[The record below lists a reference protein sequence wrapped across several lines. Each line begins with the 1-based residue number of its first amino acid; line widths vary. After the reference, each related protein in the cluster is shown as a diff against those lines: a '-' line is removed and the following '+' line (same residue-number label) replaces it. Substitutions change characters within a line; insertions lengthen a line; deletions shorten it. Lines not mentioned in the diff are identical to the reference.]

1 MRRLGE
7 LCTRSLDLDAILR
20 VARSAPPLEVEPWE
34 APVTSVAQRPVVA
47 VAGGPAFTFSYAE
60 TAELLTAAG
69 ADVAVVDPLR
79 DEALPAG
86 AAGLVLGGG
95 FPEVF
100 AEQLSANRGLR
111 DDVARLA
118 ATGAPVAAE
127 CAGLL
132 YLCERLDGLPMCGVL
147 PAAATMTPRL
157 ALGYRTA
164 EPASASWLGTT
175 PVTGH
180 EFHRT
185 TVEPR
190 AGAVPAWAVQDHA
203 PEGWVQGGVHAS
215 YLHLHW
221 AGVPGR
227 RRPVRLG
234 RAGRGMRRLVGVGV
248 GPGDPELVTVKG
260 VRVLVEADL
269 VVVPVMDPLEQGR
282 AEATVRAHV
291 THDRVRRLVFALDD
305 RGGPTAERLSAWEAA
320 ADAVAEQLLE
330 RGGTV
335 AFATIG
341 DPNVYSTFTYLADAV
356 RERVPDV
363 EVETVPGITA
373 MQDLAARSGT
383 VLCEGTESLALL
395 PLTAGV
401 EAFEEA
407 LTHFD
412 SVVAYKGGRHMPA
425 VLDVLRRSDRLDGA
439 VYGAALGLPDQQV
452 GAAADAP
459 ASAPYLSTVI
469 VPARRTTRGGKL

>member
-1 MRRLGE
+1 
-7 LCTRSLDLDAILR
+7 
-20 VARSAPPLEVEPWE
+20 
-34 APVTSVAQRPVVA
+34 
-47 VAGGPAFTFSYAE
+47 
-60 TAELLTAAG
+60 
-69 ADVAVVDPLR
+69 
-79 DEALPAG
+79 
-86 AAGLVLGGG
+86 
-95 FPEVF
+95 
-100 AEQLSANRGLR
+100 
-111 DDVARLA
+111 
-118 ATGAPVAAE
+118 
-127 CAGLL
+127 
-132 YLCERLDGLPMCGVL
+132 
-147 PAAATMTPRL
+147 
-157 ALGYRTA
+157 
-164 EPASASWLGTT
+164 
-175 PVTGH
+175 
-180 EFHRT
+180 
-185 TVEPR
+185 
-190 AGAVPAWAVQDHA
+190 
-203 PEGWVQGGVHAS
+203 
-215 YLHLHW
+215 
-221 AGVPGR
+221 
-227 RRPVRLG
+227 
-234 RAGRGMRRLVGVGV
+234 MRRLVGVGV

-260 VRVLVEADL
+260 VRVLSEADL

-291 THDRVRRLVFALDD
+291 THDRLRRLVFALDD

-320 ADAVAEQLLE
+320 ADAVAEQLRE

-401 EAFEEA
+401 AAFEEA

-425 VLDVLRRSDRLDGA
+425 VLDVLRRSGRLDGA

-459 ASAPYLSTVI
+459 ASAPYLSTVL

>member
-1 MRRLGE
+1 
-7 LCTRSLDLDAILR
+7 
-20 VARSAPPLEVEPWE
+20 
-34 APVTSVAQRPVVA
+34 
-47 VAGGPAFTFSYAE
+47 
-60 TAELLTAAG
+60 
-69 ADVAVVDPLR
+69 
-79 DEALPAG
+79 
-86 AAGLVLGGG
+86 
-95 FPEVF
+95 
-100 AEQLSANRGLR
+100 
-111 DDVARLA
+111 
-118 ATGAPVAAE
+118 
-127 CAGLL
+127 
-132 YLCERLDGLPMCGVL
+132 
-147 PAAATMTPRL
+147 
-157 ALGYRTA
+157 
-164 EPASASWLGTT
+164 
-175 PVTGH
+175 
-180 EFHRT
+180 
-185 TVEPR
+185 
-190 AGAVPAWAVQDHA
+190 
-203 PEGWVQGGVHAS
+203 
-215 YLHLHW
+215 
-221 AGVPGR
+221 
-227 RRPVRLG
+227 
-234 RAGRGMRRLVGVGV
+234 MRRLVGVGV

-260 VRVLVEADL
+260 VRVLSEADL
-269 VVVPVMDPLEQGR
+269 VVVPVMDPHEQGR
-282 AEATVRAHV
+282 AEATVRAHID
-291 THDRVRRLVFALDD
+291 HDRLRRLVFALDD

-356 RERVPDV
+356 LERVPDV
-363 EVETVPGITA
+363 VVETVPGITA

-401 EAFEEA
+401 AAFEEA

-425 VLDVLRRSDRLDGA
+425 VLDVLRRHDRLDGA

>member
-1 MRRLGE
+1 
-7 LCTRSLDLDAILR
+7 
-20 VARSAPPLEVEPWE
+20 V
-34 APVTSVAQRPVVA
+34 
-47 VAGGPAFTFSYAE
+47 
-60 TAELLTAAG
+60 
-69 ADVAVVDPLR
+69 
-79 DEALPAG
+79 
-86 AAGLVLGGG
+86 
-95 FPEVF
+95 
-100 AEQLSANRGLR
+100 
-111 DDVARLA
+111 
-118 ATGAPVAAE
+118 
-127 CAGLL
+127 
-132 YLCERLDGLPMCGVL
+132 
-147 PAAATMTPRL
+147 
-157 ALGYRTA
+157 
-164 EPASASWLGTT
+164 
-175 PVTGH
+175 
-180 EFHRT
+180 
-185 TVEPR
+185 
-190 AGAVPAWAVQDHA
+190 
-203 PEGWVQGGVHAS
+203 
-215 YLHLHW
+215 
-221 AGVPGR
+221 
-227 RRPVRLG
+227 
-234 RAGRGMRRLVGVGV
+234 RRLVGVGV

-291 THDRVRRLVFALDD
+291 THDRLRRLVFALDD

-330 RGGTV
+330 RGGAGSSITV

-425 VLDVLRRSDRLDGA
+425 VLDVLRRHDRLDGA

-459 ASAPYLSTVI
+459 PSAPYLSTVI

>member
-1 MRRLGE
+1 
-7 LCTRSLDLDAILR
+7 
-20 VARSAPPLEVEPWE
+20 
-34 APVTSVAQRPVVA
+34 
-47 VAGGPAFTFSYAE
+47 
-60 TAELLTAAG
+60 
-69 ADVAVVDPLR
+69 
-79 DEALPAG
+79 
-86 AAGLVLGGG
+86 
-95 FPEVF
+95 
-100 AEQLSANRGLR
+100 
-111 DDVARLA
+111 
-118 ATGAPVAAE
+118 
-127 CAGLL
+127 
-132 YLCERLDGLPMCGVL
+132 
-147 PAAATMTPRL
+147 
-157 ALGYRTA
+157 
-164 EPASASWLGTT
+164 
-175 PVTGH
+175 
-180 EFHRT
+180 
-185 TVEPR
+185 
-190 AGAVPAWAVQDHA
+190 
-203 PEGWVQGGVHAS
+203 
-215 YLHLHW
+215 
-221 AGVPGR
+221 
-227 RRPVRLG
+227 
-234 RAGRGMRRLVGVGV
+234 MRRLVGVGV

-291 THDRVRRLVFALDD
+291 THDRLRRLVFALDD

-425 VLDVLRRSDRLDGA
+425 VLDVLRRHDRLDGA

>member
-1 MRRLGE
+1 
-7 LCTRSLDLDAILR
+7 
-20 VARSAPPLEVEPWE
+20 
-34 APVTSVAQRPVVA
+34 
-47 VAGGPAFTFSYAE
+47 
-60 TAELLTAAG
+60 
-69 ADVAVVDPLR
+69 
-79 DEALPAG
+79 
-86 AAGLVLGGG
+86 
-95 FPEVF
+95 
-100 AEQLSANRGLR
+100 
-111 DDVARLA
+111 
-118 ATGAPVAAE
+118 
-127 CAGLL
+127 
-132 YLCERLDGLPMCGVL
+132 
-147 PAAATMTPRL
+147 
-157 ALGYRTA
+157 
-164 EPASASWLGTT
+164 
-175 PVTGH
+175 
-180 EFHRT
+180 
-185 TVEPR
+185 
-190 AGAVPAWAVQDHA
+190 
-203 PEGWVQGGVHAS
+203 
-215 YLHLHW
+215 
-221 AGVPGR
+221 
-227 RRPVRLG
+227 
-234 RAGRGMRRLVGVGV
+234 MRRLVGVGV

-260 VRVLVEADL
+260 VRVLETADL

-282 AEATVRAHV
+282 AEATVRAHID
-291 THDRVRRLVFALDD
+291 HDRLRRLVFALDD

-320 ADAVAEQLLE
+320 ADAVAQQLLE

-401 EAFEEA
+401 EVFEEA

>member
-1 MRRLGE
+1 
-7 LCTRSLDLDAILR
+7 
-20 VARSAPPLEVEPWE
+20 
-34 APVTSVAQRPVVA
+34 
-47 VAGGPAFTFSYAE
+47 
-60 TAELLTAAG
+60 
-69 ADVAVVDPLR
+69 
-79 DEALPAG
+79 
-86 AAGLVLGGG
+86 
-95 FPEVF
+95 
-100 AEQLSANRGLR
+100 
-111 DDVARLA
+111 
-118 ATGAPVAAE
+118 
-127 CAGLL
+127 
-132 YLCERLDGLPMCGVL
+132 
-147 PAAATMTPRL
+147 
-157 ALGYRTA
+157 
-164 EPASASWLGTT
+164 
-175 PVTGH
+175 
-180 EFHRT
+180 
-185 TVEPR
+185 
-190 AGAVPAWAVQDHA
+190 
-203 PEGWVQGGVHAS
+203 
-215 YLHLHW
+215 
-221 AGVPGR
+221 
-227 RRPVRLG
+227 
-234 RAGRGMRRLVGVGV
+234 MRRLVGVGV

-260 VRVLVEADL
+260 VRVLAEADL

-291 THDRVRRLVFALDD
+291 THDRLRRLVFALDD

-330 RGGTV
+330 QGGTV

-425 VLDVLRRSDRLDGA
+425 VLDVLRRHDRLDGA
-439 VYGAALGLPDQQV
+439 VYGAALGLPEQQV

-459 ASAPYLSTVI
+459 PSAPYLSTVI